1 MSSETITR
9 VFSEA
14 IASAIPESSLT
25 VSQWAATY
33 RYVSAE
39 RSARPGKWRNELVP
53 YLVDIMDAASKPG
66 VREVIFVKSAQVAGS
81 ECLNNV
87 IGYYIHIDPSPIQYV
102 CEIESKARA
111 WSTESLMPM
120 IRDTPVLANLI
131 EEPRTRDSSNTIE
144 EKSFPGGHL
153 AIGWATSAATL
164 SSRPRRVMAL
174 DERDAFKPTGEGDPA
189 KLAEART
196 KTFPDAITFK
206 VSTPRDRLE
215 LEAGAPPDARRYTP
229 IELEYENSDKRKYFV
244 PCPHCGEYQVL
255 VWARVKWD
263 EGKAGEAYYVC
274 ESGCVIEHEHKQEML
289 ARGEWRAGKPFTGR
303 AGFHIWEGYSPFVT
317 WGEMALNFLEAKKSR
332 AALKVFINTSLAE
345 GWEETTEQA
354 TTDDLIDRC
363 EEFAVAVPRGVL
375 VLTAG
380 VDVQGNRLEVEIVGW
395 GLDEES
401 WSIGYH
407 VLEGDPA
414 QSQVWEDLK
423 ELLSRDYEFE
433 VPVGGE
439 SDEDAAQ
446 IVTTRVR
453 ATCIDSGGHHT
464 KQVYRF
470 CHENKGRRVYAIKG
484 ANTPG
489 KPLVSK
495 YTMQGKPPVRLY
507 TVGTETAKDTIAA
520 HLLITEP
527 GPGYCHFPDTRDE
540 SYFKQLRSERPVM
553 RHERGK
559 TYRRWEKI
567 KASARNEALDLRVYA
582 MAACAILNPKFR
594 SIARRTRVAA
604 AESPVETT
612 AATPQAVEEVQT
624 SAPEEQAA
632 EEQLE
637 SPAPRRP
644 PRRRGHKNF
653 ATSWR

>member
-1 MSSETITR
+1 
-9 VFSEA
+9 
-14 IASAIPESSLT
+14 LT
-25 VSQWAATY
+25 VSQWAGTY

-53 YLVDIMDAASKPG
+53 YLVDIMDAVSKPG

-111 WSTESLMPM
+111 WSTESLTPM

-131 EEPRTRDSSNTIE
+131 EEPRSRDGSNTIE

-164 SSRPRRVMAL
+164 SSRPRRVMLL
-174 DERDAFKPTGEGDPA
+174 DERDAFKPTSEGDPA

-196 KTFPDAITFK
+196 KTFPDSITFK
-206 VSTPRDRLE
+206 VSTPRERLE
-215 LEAGAPPDARRYTP
+215 LEPGAPPDARRYTP
-229 IELEYENSDKRKYFV
+229 IELEYENSDKRRYFV
-244 PCPHCGEYQVL
+244 PCPHCGEYQALEWKRDGEYVI
-255 VWARVKWD
+255 RWD
-263 EGKAGEAYYVC
+263 DDDMANAYYVC
-274 ESGCVIEHEHKQEML
+274 VSGCVIEHEHKQEML
-289 ARGEWRAGKPFTGR
+289 ARGEWRAEKQFNGR

-317 WGEMALNFLEAKKSR
+317 WGEMVLNFLEAKKSR
-332 AALKVFINTSLAE
+332 SALKVFINTSLAE

-354 TTDDLIDRC
+354 STDDLVDRC

-423 ELLSRDYEFE
+423 ELLTRDYEFE

-439 SDEDAAQ
+439 TDEDAAQ
-446 IVTTRVR
+446 IVMTRVR

-489 KPLVSK
+489 KPLISK
-495 YTMQGKPPVRLY
+495 PTLQGKPPVRLY

-520 HLLITEP
+520 HLLITDP
-527 GPGYCHFPDTRDE
+527 GPGYCHFPLTRDE

-553 RHERGK
+553 RTSGGK

-594 SIARRTRVAA
+594 SIARRTRAEAEAVAA
-604 AESPVETT
+604 TQGAAASAGTPPAPQSAGLDAED
-612 AATPQAVEEVQT
+612 VQT
-624 SAPEEQAA
+624 SAPDEQEQA
-632 EEQLE
+632 
-637 SPAPRRP
+637 RP
-644 PRRRGHKNF
+644 PLRRARRRGQRNF
-653 ATSWR
+653 ATNWR